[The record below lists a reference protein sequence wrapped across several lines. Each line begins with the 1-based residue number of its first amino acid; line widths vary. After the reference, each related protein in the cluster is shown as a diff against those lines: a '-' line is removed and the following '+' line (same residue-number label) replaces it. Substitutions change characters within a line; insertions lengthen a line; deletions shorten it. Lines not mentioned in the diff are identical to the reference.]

1 MPAENKIT
9 NIERDRRVTIVYDL
23 LVLGTSRAQILQ
35 YATNKEWN
43 VRTRQ
48 IDNYI
53 KQANDHFV
61 KESQSHREAELG
73 KARRR
78 LEDLYQKTM
87 KVQDYQR
94 ALAVQREINALFG
107 LYAPEK
113 HELITWEDEII
124 ALLREGKV
132 TSEQVRAEIGNE
144 LAENLF
150 KRTGLSIAVSREGE

>member
-9 NIERDRRVTIVYDL
+9 NVERDRRVTIVYDL
-23 LVLGTSRAQILQ
+23 LVLGTSRAQIIQ
-35 YATNKEWN
+35 YAANKEWN
-43 VRTRQ
+43 VSSRQ

-53 KQANDHFV
+53 KQANDHFTT
-61 KESQSHREAELG
+61 EAQSHREAELG

-113 HELITWEDEII
+113 
-124 ALLREGKV
+124 
-132 TSEQVRAEIGNE
+132 QE
-144 LAENLF
+144 LAVSISLLKSLRKSADEAGIDLASVFESMIQEFANVE
-150 KRTGLSIAVSREGE
+150 RTGNSEEQS